1 METNLLLKSLNATF
15 NFLKTMLLS
24 FGQIATAPI
33 GSNERKDTILSIPI
47 KTGTIENRFVFAKQ
61 FKSSTTNYFSMALV
75 LLGLFFVDT
84 STAQGTLGRWQMCG
98 LSGSTGSV
106 NPTGVDAN
114 TTFSTLTRGSG
125 LSSSSVSDG
134 YTSRGFST
142 SNLITSNNDY
152 YEFTITPN
160 AGYKI
165 SLSALKIRD
174 QRSTNFSTF
183 DVNLRF
189 SDDGYASDVVAPWLP
204 STTLTNRTLDLSGVA
219 ALQNRT
225 TAITF
230 RIYGSDSN
238 STSDTYGFF
247 CQGTNSG
254 NFRGIDVDGTAVAL
268 PVSIGRWQM
277 CGLSG
282 STGSV
287 NPTGVDANITFSTLT
302 RGPGLSP
309 SSVSDGY
316 RSSGFSTS
324 NLITSN
330 NDYYEFT
337 LTPDAGYK
345 ISLSALKIR
354 DQRSTNFS
362 TFDVNLR
369 FSDDGYASNVVAS
382 WLPSTT
388 LTNRTLDLS
397 GVAALQDRTTAI
409 TFRIYGSDSNN
420 TSDTYG
426 FFCQG
431 TNPSDFKG
439 IDFEG
444 NVIALGSSTI
454 SVTGSTSFNYNGSN
468 QGPTT
473 SSVTGST
480 GAVTYSY
487 SGTGATS
494 YSASAT
500 RPTNAGTYQVIATLA
515 ADSNYNGA
523 VSSPFA
529 FTINK
534 ASLTITANNVNKTY
548 GATLT
553 GGSGSTAFTPSGL
566 QNGQTIGTVTIAY
579 GTGAAATAAV
589 ATYTGSVT
597 PSAAT
602 GGTFTANNYDITY
615 ATGNIIVGKANLT
628 ITANDVNKT
637 YGATLT
643 GGAGSTAFTSSA
655 LQNSETIGSVTIA
668 YGSGAASNAAVGT
681 YSNAVTPSAA
691 TGGTFNTNNYN
702 INYAT
707 GDIIVN
713 PGAFVK
719 LQLLLPGETAAPGTG
734 SGKTGTPTSRTSGVA
749 FNVTVNA
756 VDAFWNVVPTAP
768 ANTIAISSSDGVA
781 ILPSN
786 ATLSSGTRNFSVTLK
801 TVGSATVTAT
811 NVTNGLITA
820 NTSPSVTVTP
830 GIKTTNG
837 DGNWS
842 DPNTWSPVGV
852 PYFSD
857 QVYILDADDVTVT
870 ANATC
875 ASINF
880 TDENSSLSVNS
891 GITLTVTGA
900 VTLNS
905 YNDDTDT
912 SAEILG
918 NGTLNAGSL
927 NVGLASTL
935 NNDDGSDN
943 TLVIGIAVLNVTGD
957 ITMYNNDE
965 GGGDANRPELW
976 INPPCVLSASK
987 VAMIQTGDGDGGSR
1001 IITFDVDNGATVN
1014 LSGDPNPITISS
1026 EVDLEDDHVYFDLG
1040 SSSTINYNGTVA
1052 QIIPASISNSRS
1064 GGDTDS
1070 RVPVNYGNLTINNN
1084 TGTTTTDATGR
1095 TINVAGN
1102 WTNNGVFTSTG
1113 STVNFTGNGAQAI
1126 TGTNTTTFNDVT
1138 IAKTGG
1144 TLTVNTDA
1152 TVADDLTFTAS
1163 SGTLSVSNSKTL
1175 NIADNLILNNNAN
1188 NSVTASITGSG
1199 TLLASTVIVGPAL
1212 NPNNNSTRTTTL
1224 NSSVSTFTVSNDLE
1238 INSYYNGGNKRNNG
1252 VFNLQS
1258 GVLTINGEINTT
1270 NENSGNTSTFSMASG
1285 AQSGLLKLTA
1295 ASPFNLSGQG
1305 TNTINLNGTSAVV
1318 EYMGSVN
1325 QNALGTTYRTLL
1337 INNSNTGVT
1346 LSGNATAA
1354 TLDLTDG
1361 LLTTGSNVMTIA
1373 SGGTILNA
1381 STTTYVNGKLARV
1394 LTNTNDF
1401 TYPVGKGGVYSPVV
1415 FTYAATP
1422 GTKTVTIEQFETG
1435 SPFSSPSIS
1444 TTTFGTRYWNITQSA
1459 IGTSYRVGLN
1469 DRGNTPVGSVVMLRK
1484 DNASITYNNPTTY
1497 SAPNYSNSNAF
1508 SATVVSNDVALG
1520 ETAIPLYITGVTGIN
1535 TKMYDGNAIATAIGT
1550 PVLAG
1555 TILSGETV
1563 TLSGTPVYTF
1573 NTKNVGTG
1581 KAVTVSGLVLTGA
1594 TAGAYS
1600 LPTNQIPGLSG
1611 DITIRPL
1618 EITANTHTK
1627 VFDNTTSV
1635 ATLPSITSGAIQGTD
1650 TFGFISTFDTKNAG
1664 SNKIIT
1670 PSGIVNDGNG
1680 GNNYAVTFVNA
1691 TGEITPR
1698 ALTITGATTINKVYD
1713 GTDIAATTSGTWTLT
1728 GVISP
1733 NVVTLNKSAVF
1744 ASKDAGT
1751 WAITST
1757 STLSGADASNY
1768 TLTQPSLTPRSI
1780 TKIALTISGT
1790 VTTDKEYDRT
1800 NTAILT
1806 GGVLNGVISGEDVS
1820 LVLSGRY
1827 SSSNAGGPYVITS
1840 TSTIVGNDIANYT
1853 LTQPTLTPRSISKVS
1868 LTVIGASTADKVYN
1882 GNTIATVTGG
1892 SLVGV
1897 VPGDVVSL
1905 TQSGIFP
1912 DKNVGGPYVITP
1924 NFSIGGAP
1932 SVNYNLIQPLLADAS
1947 ITPKTLTISG
1957 TSQNKVYDGTTIATL
1972 NGGGLVGV
1980 VSGESVLLDLIV
1992 NYYSPLS
1999 GDPIKDAG
2007 GPYNVISTSTIASGD
2022 IGTDINNYTLQQ
2034 PTLSQRNITK
2044 IPLTITGATTVD
2056 KVYDRTRNATISNGV
2071 LNGVLSGE
2079 DVTVNLSGLFSS
2091 ANAGGPYDI
2100 TSTSTLTGLDAGNY
2114 TLTQPLLTPRS
2125 ISKITLTITGAY
2137 STDKVYDG
2145 TTDVNVIGG
2154 VLEGIVPGDIVTLS
2168 QSGIY
2173 PTKNVGGP
2181 YDVVPNF
2188 SISGSASINY
2198 ILMQA
2203 DLAKA
2208 SITPRPLSIVGN
2220 TQNKMYDGT
2229 DTATLIGGSL
2239 SGVVSGEDVVL
2250 NLIVK
2255 YSSKDAGGPYTITST
2270 STISGADYGD
2280 NYTFTQPTLTPR
2292 SITKIPLTITGV
2304 MAENKIYDGT
2314 RTATLILNN
2323 PTLNGTIVSGE
2334 TLTLNSANVIGTF
2347 DTKDVGLN
2355 KTVTASNFI
2364 IEGPFIANYIVIQPN
2379 TTADITART
2388 LTITANN
2395 ISKCAGSSYIF
2406 SGTEFTRD
2414 YIVAGDVIG
2423 VTLTS
2428 LGADISAT
2436 AGSYQIVASDAV
2448 GTGIEN
2454 YDISYINGNLLVNS
2468 LPNATISQSTIKC
2481 LDDNASITFTG
2492 SNGAQGTSGVWYKFY
2507 YRIDDNPTEL
2517 SITSVKGSS
2526 TASVSVPT
2534 STIRSVLY
2542 TLVRVEDLNTGCSQT
2557 QTGTSNVT
2565 IGLCTSVMLN
2575 QCGSTISSL
2584 DAPLYCNGIPS
2595 ATDYRFKVTKNGVDY
2610 FFDNDS
2616 RNMRAFQLTNI
2627 PGVAEHGKSY
2637 SVSVSLFIGGQ
2648 WLAYGNTCTIN
2659 TPPVVVVNT
2668 TQIMLN
2674 RCGTTL
2680 PTLNSTIYA
2689 NAVVGT
2695 TQYRFEVTGGSFGV
2709 RTVNSPN
2716 RYFTLSQLTP
2726 GGGEFGTT
2734 YSIRVA
2740 INNGVWQNYGTACN
2754 VSTPAAPAPRMA
2766 SEAINTNVFDVKAF
2780 PNPFAR
2786 HFTLAIQSSSDDLVQ
2801 VQIYDMIGRELEVQ
2815 KATVSELSTKEIGTN
2830 YPSGVYN
2837 VVVSQGDKVKSV
2849 RMIKR

>member
-1 METNLLLKSLNATF
+1 MEKNLLLKSLNATF

-24 FGQIATAPI
+24 FGQIATSPI
-33 GSNERKDTILSIPI
+33 GSNERKDTILSISI
-47 KTGTIENRFVFAKQ
+47 KTGTIENRFVFARQ
-61 FKSSTTNYFSMALV
+61 FKSSMTNYFSMALV
-75 LLGLFFVDT
+75 LLSLFFVNT

-114 TTFSTLTRGSG
+114 TTFSTLTRGGG

-134 YTSRGFST
+134 YRSSGFST
-142 SNLITSNNDY
+142 SNLNTSNNDY
-152 YEFTITPN
+152 YEFTITPD

-174 QRSTNFSTF
+174 QRSTNNSSF
-183 DVNLRF
+183 DAYLRS
-189 SDDGYASDVVAPWLP
+189 SDDGYASNVVPSWLP

-219 ALQNRT
+219 ALQDRT

-238 STSDTYGFF
+238 NISDTYGFF

-287 NPTGVDANITFSTLT
+287 NPTGVDANITLSTLT
-302 RGPGLSP
+302 RGPGLLS

-324 NLITSN
+324 NLSTSN

-337 LTPDAGYK
+337 ITPDAGYK

-354 DQRSTNFS
+354 DQRSTNSS
-362 TFDVNLR
+362 TFDANLR

-420 TSDTYG
+420 TFDTYG

-643 GGAGSTAFTSSA
+643 NGAGSTAFTSSG

-681 YSNAVTPSAA
+681 YSNTVTPSAA

-702 INYAT
+702 ISYAA
-707 GDIIVN
+707 GDITVN
-713 PGAFVK
+713 PGAFAK
-719 LQLLLPGETAAPGTG
+719 LQILLPGETAAPGTG
-734 SGKTGTPTSRTSGVA
+734 SGKTGTPTGQTTTGA
-749 FNVTVNA
+749 FTVTVNA
-756 VDAFWNVVPTAP
+756 VDAFWNVVSSAP
-768 ANTIAISSSDGVA
+768 GNTIAITTTDGAA
-781 ILPSN
+781 ILPVN
-786 ATLSSGTRNFSVTLK
+786 AALVSGTRTFSITLR
-801 TVGSATVTAT
+801 TLGSSTITAS
-811 NVTNGLITA
+811 NVSNGLITA
-820 NTSPSVTVTP
+820 NTSASVAVTA
-830 GIKTTNG
+830 GTKTSTK
-837 DGNWS
+837 DGSWS
-842 DPNTWSPVGV
+842 DSTVWSPAGEPYQYDLVNIGTNHDITV
-852 PYFSD
+852 P
-857 QVYILDADDVTVT
+857 ADG
-870 ANATC
+870 AC

-880 TDENSSLSVNS
+880 TGTASSINVSTGKTLS
-891 GITLTVTGA
+891 VTGA
-900 VTLNS
+900 VTLN
-905 YNDDTDT
+905 ND
-912 SAEILG
+912 
-918 NGTLNAGSL
+918 
-927 NVGLASTL
+927 
-935 NNDDGSDN
+935 
-943 TLVIGIAVLNVTGD
+943 
-957 ITMYNNDE
+957 
-965 GGGDANRPELW
+965 
-976 INPPCVLSASK
+976 
-987 VAMIQTGDGDGGSR
+987 
-1001 IITFDVDNGATVN
+1001 
-1014 LSGDPNPITISS
+1014 
-1026 EVDLEDDHVYFDLG
+1026 
-1040 SSSTINYNGTVA
+1040 
-1052 QIIPASISNSRS
+1052 SNSS
-1064 GGDTDS
+1064 
-1070 RVPVNYGNLTINNN
+1070 
-1084 TGTTTTDATGR
+1084 
-1095 TINVAGN
+1095 VAC
-1102 WTNNGVFTSTG
+1102 T
-1113 STVNFTGNGAQAI
+1113 
-1126 TGTNTTTFNDVT
+1126 
-1138 IAKTGG
+1138 
-1144 TLTVNTDA
+1144 
-1152 TVADDLTFTAS
+1152 
-1163 SGTLSVSNSKTL
+1163 
-1175 NIADNLILNNNAN
+1175 
-1188 NSVTASITGSG
+1188 ITGSG
-1199 TLLASTVIVGPAL
+1199 TLNANSVLVGPPVTPDAF
-1212 NPNNNSTRTTTL
+1212 
-1224 NSSVSTFTVSNDLE
+1224 TFTNTTKLTSSISNFNITNNLA
-1238 INSYYNGGNKRNNG
+1238 INSYGLILSINNAT
-1252 VFNLQS
+1252 FELQS
-1258 GVLTINGEINTT
+1258 GIVSVNGVITT
-1270 NENSGNTSTFSMASG
+1270 SNGISSNASTFSMAS
-1285 AQSGLLKLTA
+1285 SGSQNRLLILTN
-1295 ASPFNLSGQG
+1295 ASPFSLSGTGSSPMTFTG
-1305 TNTINLNGTSAVV
+1305 TNAVV
-1318 EYMGSVN
+1318 EYLGSVP
-1325 QNALGTTYRTLL
+1325 QTALGTTYKTLK
-1337 INNSNTGVT
+1337 INNSTTGVT
-1346 LSGNATAA
+1346 LGGNATAT

-1381 STTTYVNGKLARV
+1381 SSTTYVNGKLARV

-1459 IGTSYRVGLN
+1459 TGTSYRVGLN
-1469 DRGNTPVGSVVMLRK
+1469 DGGNTPIGSVVMLRK
-1484 DNASITYNNPTTY
+1484 DNASITYNNPTNY
-1497 SAPNYSNSNAF
+1497 SAPNYTNSNAF

-1535 TKMYDGNAIATAIGT
+1535 TKMYDGNTIATAIGT
-1550 PVLAG
+1550 PMLAG
-1555 TILSGETV
+1555 TILSGETI

-1573 NTKNVGTG
+1573 NSKNVGTG

-1618 EITANTHTK
+1618 EITANAHTK

-1733 NVVTLNKSAVF
+1733 NMVTLNKSAVF

-2007 GPYNVISTSTIASGD
+2007 GPYNVISTSTIASGN
-2022 IGTDINNYTLQQ
+2022 IATTDINNYTLLQ

-2056 KVYDRTRNATISNGV
+2056 KEYDRTRNATISDGI

-2079 DVTVNLSGLFSS
+2079 DVTVNLSGLFAS
-2091 ANAGGPYDI
+2091 ANAGGPYTI
-2100 TSTSTLTGLDAGNY
+2100 TSTSTLTGLDAANY
-2114 TLTQPLLTPRS
+2114 TLTQPILTPRS
-2125 ISKITLTITGAY
+2125 ISKITLTITGAN

-2145 TTDVNVIGG
+2145 TTNVNVIGG
-2154 VLEGIVPGDIVTLS
+2154 SLVGVVSGDIITLT

-2181 YDVVPNF
+2181 YDIIPNF
-2188 SISGSASINY
+2188 SISGTASTNY
-2198 ILMQA
+2198 ILTQA
-2203 DLAKA
+2203 DLGQV
-2208 SITPRPLSIVGN
+2208 SITPRVLSIIGT
-2220 TQNKMYDGT
+2220 TQNKVYDGT
-2229 DTATLIGGSL
+2229 DTATLVGGGL

-2250 NLIVK
+2250 DLILN
-2255 YSSKDAGGPYTITST
+2255 YSSKDAGGPYIITST
-2270 STISGADYGD
+2270 SIISGADYGN
-2280 NYTFTQPTLTPR
+2280 NYTFTQPNLSPR
-2292 SITKIPLTITGV
+2292 SIIKAPLTITGIT
-2304 MAENKIYDGT
+2304 AENKIYDGT
-2314 RTATLILNN
+2314 RIATLVMNN
-2323 PTLNGTIVSGE
+2323 PTLSGSIVSGE
-2334 TLTLNSANVIGTF
+2334 TVTLNTLNATGTF
-2347 DTKDVGLN
+2347 DTKNVGTA
-2355 KTVTASNFI
+2355 KTVSTSNFT
-2364 IEGPFIANYIVIQPN
+2364 IEGPYSANYSLIQPT

-2414 YIVAGDVIG
+2414 YIVPGDVTS
-2423 VTLTS
+2423 VTLS
-2428 LGADISAT
+2428 SAGSGISAT
-2436 AGSYQIVASDAV
+2436 SGTYSITASNAV

-2454 YDISYINGNLLVNS
+2454 YDIIYVDGTFVVNT
-2468 LPNATISQSTIKC
+2468 LPIATISVNNSAAC
-2481 LDDNASITFTG
+2481 LNDTPPIITFTG
-2492 SNGAQGTSGVWYKFY
+2492 ANGTGVVRYKFY
-2507 YRIDDNPTEL
+2507 YKINDGTEL
-2517 SITSVKGSS
+2517 SVISDTGNS
-2526 TASVSVPT
+2526 TATVSVPT
-2534 STIRSVLY
+2534 GTLRTDVY
-2542 TLVRVEDLNTGCSQT
+2542 TLVRVEDVNTGCDQ
-2557 QTGTSNVT
+2557 NVT
-2565 IGLCTSVMLN
+2565 VSNTQSVIIGICTSLMN
-2575 QCGSTISSL
+2575 TYRGITL
-2584 DAPLYCNGIPS
+2584 DNLYSEIY
-2595 ATDYRFKVTKNGVDY
+2595 A
-2610 FFDNDS
+2610 
-2616 RNMRAFQLTNI
+2616 I
-2627 PGVAEHGKSY
+2627 
-2637 SVSVSLFIGGQ
+2637 SVSGATG
-2648 WLAYGNTCTIN
+2648 
-2659 TPPVVVVNT
+2659 
-2668 TQIMLN
+2668 
-2674 RCGTTL
+2674 
-2680 PTLNSTIYA
+2680 
-2689 NAVVGT
+2689 
-2695 TQYRFEVTGGSFGV
+2695 YRFEVTPVLPVAGSPIV
-2709 RTVNSPN
+2709 VNSTTRSFN
-2716 RYFTLSQLTP
+2716 LSQL
-2726 GGGEFGTT
+2726 GLGVAAFSTT

-2740 INNGVWQNYGTACN
+2740 VNNGGYAYGLAYTI
-2754 VSTPAAPAPRMA
+2754 STPAKGTKMMNCGTTLDNLYAPISAFNAPYATMYRFYVRKVDVGTTTIETPSRTFSLSQLTSAGAAGVATYGTNYKIAVEVYIDNAWVGLTSECDFFTPAAVTKLMNCGSNLAKLNTPIFAFDAPLAVEYRFEVTEGVQGANTNLRTFDSPTRSFNLTQISPIGVGGVTYNVRVAIKLSTGGQFQGYSSYCKFTTPAARMA
-2766 SEAINTNVFDVKAF
+2766 SQDINTNVFEVKAF

-2786 HFTLAIQSSSDDLVQ
+2786 HFSLDIQSSSDDLVQ
-2801 VQIYDMIGRELEVQ
+2801 VQVYDMLGRTLEVQ
-2815 KATVSELSTKEIGTN
+2815 NATVSELSTKEIGTN

-2837 VVVSQGDKVKSV
+2837 VIVSQGDKVRSV

>member
-1 METNLLLKSLNATF
+1 MAINSYGLILSINNATF
-15 NFLKTMLLS
+15 
-24 FGQIATAPI
+24 
-33 GSNERKDTILSIPI
+33 E
-47 KTGTIENRFVFAKQ
+47 
-61 FKSSTTNYFSMALV
+61 
-75 LLGLFFVDT
+75 
-84 STAQGTLGRWQMCG
+84 
-98 LSGSTGSV
+98 
-106 NPTGVDAN
+106 
-114 TTFSTLTRGSG
+114 
-125 LSSSSVSDG
+125 
-134 YTSRGFST
+134 
-142 SNLITSNNDY
+142 
-152 YEFTITPN
+152 
-160 AGYKI
+160 
-165 SLSALKIRD
+165 
-174 QRSTNFSTF
+174 
-183 DVNLRF
+183 
-189 SDDGYASDVVAPWLP
+189 
-204 STTLTNRTLDLSGVA
+204 
-219 ALQNRT
+219 
-225 TAITF
+225 
-230 RIYGSDSN
+230 
-238 STSDTYGFF
+238 
-247 CQGTNSG
+247 
-254 NFRGIDVDGTAVAL
+254 
-268 PVSIGRWQM
+268 
-277 CGLSG
+277 
-282 STGSV
+282 
-287 NPTGVDANITFSTLT
+287 
-302 RGPGLSP
+302 
-309 SSVSDGY
+309 
-316 RSSGFSTS
+316 
-324 NLITSN
+324 
-330 NDYYEFT
+330 
-337 LTPDAGYK
+337 
-345 ISLSALKIR
+345 
-354 DQRSTNFS
+354 
-362 TFDVNLR
+362 
-369 FSDDGYASNVVAS
+369 
-382 WLPSTT
+382 
-388 LTNRTLDLS
+388 
-397 GVAALQDRTTAI
+397 
-409 TFRIYGSDSNN
+409 
-420 TSDTYG
+420 
-426 FFCQG
+426 
-431 TNPSDFKG
+431 
-439 IDFEG
+439 
-444 NVIALGSSTI
+444 
-454 SVTGSTSFNYNGSN
+454 
-468 QGPTT
+468 
-473 SSVTGST
+473 
-480 GAVTYSY
+480 
-487 SGTGATS
+487 
-494 YSASAT
+494 
-500 RPTNAGTYQVIATLA
+500 
-515 ADSNYNGA
+515 
-523 VSSPFA
+523 
-529 FTINK
+529 
-534 ASLTITANNVNKTY
+534 
-548 GATLT
+548 
-553 GGSGSTAFTPSGL
+553 
-566 QNGQTIGTVTIAY
+566 
-579 GTGAAATAAV
+579 
-589 ATYTGSVT
+589 
-597 PSAAT
+597 
-602 GGTFTANNYDITY
+602 
-615 ATGNIIVGKANLT
+615 
-628 ITANDVNKT
+628 
-637 YGATLT
+637 
-643 GGAGSTAFTSSA
+643 
-655 LQNSETIGSVTIA
+655 
-668 YGSGAASNAAVGT
+668 
-681 YSNAVTPSAA
+681 
-691 TGGTFNTNNYN
+691 
-702 INYAT
+702 
-707 GDIIVN
+707 
-713 PGAFVK
+713 
-719 LQLLLPGETAAPGTG
+719 
-734 SGKTGTPTSRTSGVA
+734 
-749 FNVTVNA
+749 
-756 VDAFWNVVPTAP
+756 
-768 ANTIAISSSDGVA
+768 
-781 ILPSN
+781 
-786 ATLSSGTRNFSVTLK
+786 
-801 TVGSATVTAT
+801 
-811 NVTNGLITA
+811 
-820 NTSPSVTVTP
+820 
-830 GIKTTNG
+830 
-837 DGNWS
+837 
-842 DPNTWSPVGV
+842 
-852 PYFSD
+852 
-857 QVYILDADDVTVT
+857 
-870 ANATC
+870 
-875 ASINF
+875 
-880 TDENSSLSVNS
+880 
-891 GITLTVTGA
+891 
-900 VTLNS
+900 
-905 YNDDTDT
+905 
-912 SAEILG
+912 
-918 NGTLNAGSL
+918 
-927 NVGLASTL
+927 
-935 NNDDGSDN
+935 
-943 TLVIGIAVLNVTGD
+943 
-957 ITMYNNDE
+957 
-965 GGGDANRPELW
+965 
-976 INPPCVLSASK
+976 
-987 VAMIQTGDGDGGSR
+987 
-1001 IITFDVDNGATVN
+1001 
-1014 LSGDPNPITISS
+1014 
-1026 EVDLEDDHVYFDLG
+1026 
-1040 SSSTINYNGTVA
+1040 
-1052 QIIPASISNSRS
+1052 
-1064 GGDTDS
+1064 
-1070 RVPVNYGNLTINNN
+1070 
-1084 TGTTTTDATGR
+1084 
-1095 TINVAGN
+1095 
-1102 WTNNGVFTSTG
+1102 
-1113 STVNFTGNGAQAI
+1113 
-1126 TGTNTTTFNDVT
+1126 
-1138 IAKTGG
+1138 
-1144 TLTVNTDA
+1144 
-1152 TVADDLTFTAS
+1152 
-1163 SGTLSVSNSKTL
+1163 
-1175 NIADNLILNNNAN
+1175 
-1188 NSVTASITGSG
+1188 
-1199 TLLASTVIVGPAL
+1199 
-1212 NPNNNSTRTTTL
+1212 
-1224 NSSVSTFTVSNDLE
+1224 
-1238 INSYYNGGNKRNNG
+1238 
-1252 VFNLQS
+1252 LQS
-1258 GVLTINGEINTT
+1258 GIVSVNGVITT
-1270 NENSGNTSTFSMASG
+1270 SNGISSNASTFSMAS
-1285 AQSGLLKLTA
+1285 SGSQNRLLILTN
-1295 ASPFNLSGQG
+1295 ASPFSLSGTGSSPMTFTG
-1305 TNTINLNGTSAVV
+1305 TNAVV
-1318 EYMGSVN
+1318 EYLGSVP
-1325 QNALGTTYRTLL
+1325 QTALGTTYKTLK
-1337 INNSNTGVT
+1337 INNSTTGVT
-1346 LSGNATAA
+1346 LGGNATAT

-1381 STTTYVNGKLARV
+1381 SSTTYVNGKLARV

-1594 TAGAYS
+1594 SAGAYS

-1611 DITIRPL
+1611 DIIIRPL
-1618 EITANTHTK
+1618 EITANANTK
-1627 VFDNTTSV
+1627 VFDNTINVS
-1635 ATLPSITSGAIQGTD
+1635 TLPSITSGAIQGTD
-1650 TFGFISTFDTKNAG
+1650 TFGFISTFDTKNVG
-1664 SNKIIT
+1664 NNKTIT

-1680 GNNYAVTFVNA
+1680 GNNYAVTFINA

-1768 TLTQPSLTPRSI
+1768 ILTQPTLVSRSI

>member
-15 NFLKTMLLS
+15 NFLKTLLLPS
-24 FGQIATAPI
+24 GQIATSPI

-98 LSGSTGSV
+98 LSGSTVSV

-114 TTFSTLTRGSG
+114 TTFSTLTRGPG

-134 YTSRGFST
+134 YRSSGFST
-142 SNLITSNNDY
+142 SSLSTSNNDY

-160 AGYKI
+160 SGYKI

-174 QRSTNFSTF
+174 QRSTNSSTF

-189 SDDGYASDVVAPWLP
+189 SDDGYASDVVASWIP

-219 ALQNRT
+219 ALQDRT
-225 TAITF
+225 SAITF

-238 STSDTYGFF
+238 NTSDTYGFF

-287 NPTGVDANITFSTLT
+287 NPTGVDANTTFSTLT
-302 RGPGLSP
+302 RGAGLSY
-309 SSVSDGY
+309 SSVSDGF
-316 RSSGFSTS
+316 RSSSFSTS
-324 NLITSN
+324 SLNTSN

-337 LTPDAGYK
+337 ITPNSGYK

-354 DQRSTNFS
+354 DQRSTNSS

-369 FSDDGYASNVVAS
+369 FSHDGYASDVVAS
-382 WLPSTT
+382 WIPSTT

-397 GVAALQDRTTAI
+397 GVAALQNRTTAI
-409 TFRIYGSDSNN
+409 TFRIYGSDSNS

-702 INYAT
+702 ISYAA
-707 GDIIVN
+707 GDITVN
-713 PGAFVK
+713 PGAFAK
-719 LQLLLPGETAAPGTG
+719 LQILLPGETAAPGTG
-734 SGKTGTPTSRTSGVA
+734 SGKTGTPTGQTTVSSFT
-749 FNVTVNA
+749 VTVNA
-756 VDAFWNVVPTAP
+756 VDAFWNVVSSAP
-768 ANTIAISSSDGVA
+768 GNTIAIETTDGAA
-781 ILPSN
+781 ILPVN
-786 ATLSSGTRNFSVTLK
+786 AALVSGTRTFSITLR
-801 TVGSATVTAT
+801 TPGSWAITAT
-811 NVTNGLITA
+811 NSTDGTKTA
-820 NTSPSVTVTP
+820 NTSP
-830 GIKTTNG
+830 
-837 DGNWS
+837 
-842 DPNTWSPVGV
+842 
-852 PYFSD
+852 
-857 QVYILDADDVTVT
+857 LVTVT
-870 ANATC
+870 AGTKTSVQDGPWSTSATWSPAGEPYEYDLVNIANAHDITVTASDTC
-875 ASINF
+875 AAITFIGN
-880 TDENSSLSVNS
+880 TGSLSVNN
-891 GITLTVTGA
+891 GVTLTVTGA
-900 VTLNS
+900 VTLN
-905 YNDDTDT
+905 ND
-912 SAEILG
+912 S
-918 NGTLNAGSL
+918 N
-927 NVGLASTL
+927 
-935 NNDDGSDN
+935 
-943 TLVIGIAVLNVTGD
+943 
-957 ITMYNNDE
+957 
-965 GGGDANRPELW
+965 
-976 INPPCVLSASK
+976 
-987 VAMIQTGDGDGGSR
+987 
-1001 IITFDVDNGATVN
+1001 
-1014 LSGDPNPITISS
+1014 
-1026 EVDLEDDHVYFDLG
+1026 
-1040 SSSTINYNGTVA
+1040 SSTACT
-1052 QIIPASISNSRS
+1052 
-1064 GGDTDS
+1064 
-1070 RVPVNYGNLTINNN
+1070 
-1084 TGTTTTDATGR
+1084 
-1095 TINVAGN
+1095 
-1102 WTNNGVFTSTG
+1102 
-1113 STVNFTGNGAQAI
+1113 
-1126 TGTNTTTFNDVT
+1126 
-1138 IAKTGG
+1138 
-1144 TLTVNTDA
+1144 
-1152 TVADDLTFTAS
+1152 
-1163 SGTLSVSNSKTL
+1163 
-1175 NIADNLILNNNAN
+1175 
-1188 NSVTASITGSG
+1188 ITGSG
-1199 TLLASTVIVGPAL
+1199 TLNANSVLVGPPVAPDAFSFTQTTKFTSSIS
-1212 NPNNNSTRTTTL
+1212 NFNITNNL
-1224 NSSVSTFTVSNDLE
+1224 A
-1238 INSYYNGGNKRNNG
+1238 INSYGLILSINNAT
-1252 VFNLQS
+1252 FELQS
-1258 GVLTINGEINTT
+1258 GIVSVNGVITT
-1270 NENSGNTSTFSMASG
+1270 SNGISSNASTFSMAS
-1285 AQSGLLKLTA
+1285 SGSQNRLLILTN
-1295 ASPFNLSGQG
+1295 ASPFSLSGTGSSPMTFTG
-1305 TNTINLNGTSAVV
+1305 TNAVV
-1318 EYMGSVN
+1318 EYLGSVP
-1325 QNALGTTYRTLL
+1325 QTALGTTYKTLK
-1337 INNSNTGVT
+1337 INNSTTGVT
-1346 LSGNATAA
+1346 LGGNATAT

-1381 STTTYVNGKLARV
+1381 SSTTYVNGKLARV

-1594 TAGAYS
+1594 SAGAYS

-1611 DITIRPL
+1611 DIIIRPL
-1618 EITANTHTK
+1618 EITANANTK
-1627 VFDNTTSV
+1627 VFDNTINVS
-1635 ATLPSITSGAIQGTD
+1635 TLPSITSGAIQGTD
-1650 TFGFISTFDTKNAG
+1650 TFGFISTFDTKNVG
-1664 SNKIIT
+1664 NNKTIT

-1680 GNNYAVTFVNA
+1680 GNNYAVTFINA
-1691 TGEITPR
+1691 TGEITPKP
-1698 ALTITGATTINKVYD
+1698 LTITGATTINKVYD

-1790 VTTDKEYDRT
+1790 ITTDKEYDRT

-1806 GGVLNGVISGEDVS
+1806 DGVLNGVLSGEDVS

-1827 SSSNAGGPYVITS
+1827 ASSNAGGPYVITS

-1853 LTQPTLTPRSISKVS
+1853 LTQPTLTPRSISKVT
-1868 LTVIGASTADKVYN
+1868 LTITGASPVDKAYN

-1897 VPGDVVSL
+1897 VSGDVVSL
-1905 TQSGIFP
+1905 TQSGIYP
-1912 DKNVGGPYVITP
+1912 DKNVGGPYAITP
-1924 NFSIGGAP
+1924 NFSISGTSA
-1932 SVNYNLIQPLLADAS
+1932 VNYILTQPSLADAS
-1947 ITPKTLTISG
+1947 ITPKVLTISG
-1957 TSQNKVYDGTTIATL
+1957 TSQNKVYDGTTTATL
-1972 NGGGLVGV
+1972 NGGGTLVGV
-1980 VSGESVLLDLIV
+1980 ISGESVLLDLMV
-1992 NYYSPLS
+1992 NYYSPIS

-2007 GPYNVISTSTIASGD
+2007 GPYNVISTSTISSGN
-2022 IGTDINNYTLQQ
+2022 IATTDINNYTLLQ

-2056 KVYDRTRNATISNGV
+2056 KVYDRTRNATVSDGV
-2071 LNGVLSGE
+2071 LDGVLSGE
-2079 DVTVNLSGLFSS
+2079 DVTVNLSGLFAS
-2091 ANAGGPYDI
+2091 ANAGGPYTI

-2114 TLTQPLLTPRS
+2114 TLIQPLLTPRS
-2125 ISKITLTITGAY
+2125 ISKITLTITGAN
-2137 STDKVYDG
+2137 SVDKVYDG
-2145 TTDVNVIGG
+2145 TTTANVIGG
-2154 VLEGIVPGDIVTLS
+2154 
-2168 QSGIY
+2168 
-2173 PTKNVGGP
+2173 
-2181 YDVVPNF
+2181 
-2188 SISGSASINY
+2188 
-2198 ILMQA
+2198 
-2203 DLAKA
+2203 
-2208 SITPRPLSIVGN
+2208 
-2220 TQNKMYDGT
+2220 
-2229 DTATLIGGSL
+2229 SL
-2239 SGVVSGEDVVL
+2239 VGVVSRR
-2250 NLIVK
+2250 
-2255 YSSKDAGGPYTITST
+2255 YHH
-2270 STISGADYGD
+2270 
-2280 NYTFTQPTLTPR
+2280 
-2292 SITKIPLTITGV
+2292 
-2304 MAENKIYDGT
+2304 
-2314 RTATLILNN
+2314 
-2323 PTLNGTIVSGE
+2323 
-2334 TLTLNSANVIGTF
+2334 LNSIRNLSY
-2347 DTKDVGLN
+2347 K
-2355 KTVTASNFI
+2355 
-2364 IEGPFIANYIVIQPN
+2364 
-2379 TTADITART
+2379 
-2388 LTITANN
+2388 
-2395 ISKCAGSSYIF
+2395 KCW
-2406 SGTEFTRD
+2406 R
-2414 YIVAGDVIG
+2414 
-2423 VTLTS
+2423 S
-2428 LGADISAT
+2428 L
-2436 AGSYQIVASDAV
+2436 
-2448 GTGIEN
+2448 
-2454 YDISYINGNLLVNS
+2454 
-2468 LPNATISQSTIKC
+2468 
-2481 LDDNASITFTG
+2481 
-2492 SNGAQGTSGVWYKFY
+2492 
-2507 YRIDDNPTEL
+2507 
-2517 SITSVKGSS
+2517 
-2526 TASVSVPT
+2526 
-2534 STIRSVLY
+2534 
-2542 TLVRVEDLNTGCSQT
+2542 
-2557 QTGTSNVT
+2557 
-2565 IGLCTSVMLN
+2565 
-2575 QCGSTISSL
+2575 
-2584 DAPLYCNGIPS
+2584 
-2595 ATDYRFKVTKNGVDY
+2595 
-2610 FFDNDS
+2610 
-2616 RNMRAFQLTNI
+2616 
-2627 PGVAEHGKSY
+2627 
-2637 SVSVSLFIGGQ
+2637 
-2648 WLAYGNTCTIN
+2648 
-2659 TPPVVVVNT
+2659 
-2668 TQIMLN
+2668 
-2674 RCGTTL
+2674 
-2680 PTLNSTIYA
+2680 
-2689 NAVVGT
+2689 
-2695 TQYRFEVTGGSFGV
+2695 
-2709 RTVNSPN
+2709 
-2716 RYFTLSQLTP
+2716 
-2726 GGGEFGTT
+2726 
-2734 YSIRVA
+2734 
-2740 INNGVWQNYGTACN
+2740 
-2754 VSTPAAPAPRMA
+2754 
-2766 SEAINTNVFDVKAF
+2766 
-2780 PNPFAR
+2780 
-2786 HFTLAIQSSSDDLVQ
+2786 
-2801 VQIYDMIGRELEVQ
+2801 
-2815 KATVSELSTKEIGTN
+2815 
-2830 YPSGVYN
+2830 
-2837 VVVSQGDKVKSV
+2837 
-2849 RMIKR
+2849 